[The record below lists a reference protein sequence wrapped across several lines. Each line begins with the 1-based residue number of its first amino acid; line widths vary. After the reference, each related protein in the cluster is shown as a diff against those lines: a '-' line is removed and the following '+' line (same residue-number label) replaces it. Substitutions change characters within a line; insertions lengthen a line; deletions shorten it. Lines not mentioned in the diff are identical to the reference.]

1 RSVCT
6 SDIRIPT
13 LSANLCPL
21 FSVFTRMSR
30 TGGATSSKPV
40 QSRGDVIRE
49 TYSRRRRRHRSAGRR
64 VGARRAAGG
73 LVGANHSGGVAVA
86 RRPWCVSKEHHE
98 EFVNTPPDADSSTA
112 LALERT
118 RLAHERTLMAW
129 VRTATSLISFGFT
142 IYKFFQFLREQGET
156 PHTEHRFG
164 ARGFALVM
172 ISVGL
177 VSLLL
182 ATLGHWQYM
191 KALRVL

>member
-1 RSVCT
+1 
-6 SDIRIPT
+6 
-13 LSANLCPL
+13 
-21 FSVFTRMSR
+21 MSR

-142 IYKFFQFLREQGET
+142 IYKAFEYLRQRQPDVPRLCRAPRPSET
-156 PHTEHRFG
+156 VEAAASGSSTHG
-164 ARGFALVM
+164 GRGTTRHAEGGTGG
-172 ISVGL
+172 SPAAG
-177 VSLLL
+177 
-182 ATLGHWQYM
+182 GD
-191 KALRVL
+191 